1 MSLLKTIR
9 PLNFLVQHRIRN
21 NGFRQMSSGS
31 EKLTSLQVNES
42 TGIAILSMNRLPV
55 NGLNL
60 ELLAEIRDALEQLE
74 SNKSRGLIL
83 TSGSKTVF
91 SAGLDILEM
100 YKPKKERVT
109 EYWKTLQDVWLKLYG
124 SNFPTAAAINGHSPA
139 GGCLLALCCEYRVMC
154 PNFTIGLNETKLGIV
169 APKWFQASM
178 RNVIPTRIAE
188 SALTL
193 GKMFTTDEALKI
205 GLIDEV
211 AKDKAEAIDKCN
223 KFLMQFQKISPT
235 ARAMTKQV
243 FRSKDILDLEDNR
256 DQDLQQFLFIV
267 NQPQVQKGLELYL
280 ESLKKKQ

>member
-1 MSLLKTIR
+1 M
-9 PLNFLVQHRIRN
+9 
-21 NGFRQMSSGS
+21 
-31 EKLTSLQVNES
+31 QVKF
-42 TGIAILSMNRLPV
+42 IF
-55 NGLNL
+55 
-60 ELLAEIRDALEQLE
+60 Q
-74 SNKSRGLIL
+74 
-83 TSGSKTVF
+83 
-91 SAGLDILEM
+91 
-100 YKPKKERVT
+100 
-109 EYWKTLQDVWLKLYG
+109 
-124 SNFPTAAAINGHSPA
+124 GHSPA

-154 PNFTIGLNETKLGIV
+154 PDFTIGLNETKLGIV

-223 KFLMQFQKISPT
+223 KFLMQFQKISPA
-235 ARAMTKQV
+235 ARAMTKQI

-256 DQDLQQFLFIV
+256 DKDLQQFLFIV